1 MVEEVSWRASLQLPR
16 FNCQDFQSGF
26 YALITLAARFFLL
39 GLLTLHALKRGKTH
53 ETYDLASRRQRCEG
67 KPVFRPNESRAL
79 SSPHPAG
86 IGYMLHVDIHNP
98 GRHFLGS
105 FIKEDRTMSIPTTFK
120 IWGQK
125 FQQNSSVWGPL
136 LLWFCGVL
144 ILVVI
149 MVSFARS

>member
-1 MVEEVSWRASLQLPR
+1 
-16 FNCQDFQSGF
+16 
-26 YALITLAARFFLL
+26 
-39 GLLTLHALKRGKTH
+39 
-53 ETYDLASRRQRCEG
+53 
-67 KPVFRPNESRAL
+67 
-79 SSPHPAG
+79 
-86 IGYMLHVDIHNP
+86 
-98 GRHFLGS
+98 
-105 FIKEDRTMSIPTTFK
+105 MSIPTTFK